1 MNVRYAANSFG
12 KLSQL
17 TKLEDAKGRGSVAE
31 WSARRTRIP
40 FSRVP
45 LWRLAGF
52 VLGRPE
58 FKSSATLV
66 NSELVPSC
74 QLGFLILLCSISFI
88 PELFEW
94 NACKL
99 AG

>member
-1 MNVRYAANSFG
+1 MNVRYAANSVG

-31 WSARRTRIP
+31 WSARRARIP